1 MTMSA
6 PIAHGGGITEAAARF
21 GGAPDDWLD
30 LSTGINPCPV
40 ALPKID
46 ARVWHRLPD
55 RHLEETAR
63 AAARGYY
70 RTGDLMP
77 LPVPGTQA
85 VIQLLPRLADPER
98 RAAIF
103 GPTYGE
109 YARVLKAAGFAVD
122 PVACAD
128 DLSAAHGIAVLV
140 NPNNPT
146 GRLFPPDE
154 ILAMATAMK
163 AHGGLLVVD
172 EAFGDLEPEASV
184 APHVAAQ
191 DNLVVLRSFGKFFGL
206 AGLRLGFVVANATI
220 TASFREW
227 LGPWAV
233 SGPALSIS
241 ATLLESDTKPIRDGI
256 LQRNEAL
263 HTVLCS
269 AGINVVGGTGLF
281 VLVDHERANDLHAG
295 LCRERILTRKFD
307 YDRRWLRIGLAAD
320 ADGDRRLA
328 EALRLAG
335 V

>member
-1 MTMSA
+1 MTG
-6 PIAHGGGITEAAARF
+6 PIVHGGGITEAAARF

-40 ALPKID
+40 ALPEID
-46 ARVWHRLPD
+46 PRVWHRLPD
-55 RHLEETAR
+55 RHLEEAAR
-63 AAARGYY
+63 AAACSCY

-85 VIQLLPRLADPER
+85 VIQLLPRLADSRR

-109 YARVLKAAGFAVD
+109 YARVLKAAGLVVD
-122 PVACAD
+122 PVARAD
-128 DLSAAHGIAVLV
+128 DLSAAHGIVVLV

-154 ILAMATAMK
+154 ILAMATALK

-184 APHVAAQ
+184 AAHVAAH
-191 DNLVVLRSFGKFFGL
+191 DNLVVFRSFGKFFGL
-206 AGLRLGFVVANATI
+206 AGLRLGFVVASISI
-220 TASFREW
+220 TEAFREW

-233 SGPALSIS
+233 SGPALAIS
-241 ATLLESDTKPIRDGI
+241 VQLMESDTKLIGDGI
-256 LQRNEAL
+256 LERNAAL
-263 HTVLCS
+263 HAVLRG
-269 AGINVVGGTGLF
+269 AGINVIGGTGLF
-281 VLVDHERANDLHAG
+281 ALVDHERAYDLHAA
-295 LCRERILTRKFD
+295 LCEERILTRKFD

-328 EALRLAG
+328 EALRKTGL
-335 V
+335 

>member
-1 MTMSA
+1 MTA
-6 PIAHGGGITEAAARF
+6 PILHGGGITEAATRF

-40 ALPKID
+40 ALPEID

-55 RHLEETAR
+55 RHLEEAAR
-63 AAARGYY
+63 AAARRYY

-85 VIQLLPRLADPER
+85 VIQLLPRLADPRR

-103 GPTYGE
+103 APTYGE
-109 YARVLKAAGFAVD
+109 YARVLKAAGFVVD
-122 PVACAD
+122 PVARAD
-128 DLSAAHGIAVLV
+128 DLSATHGIVVLV

-146 GRLFPPDE
+146 GRLFAPNE
-154 ILAMATAMK
+154 ILAMAAAMK
-163 AHGGLLVVD
+163 LHDGLLVVD
-172 EAFGDLEPEASV
+172 EAFGDLEPGASV
-184 APHVAAQ
+184 APHVGDH
-191 DNLVVLRSFGKFFGL
+191 DNLVVFRSFGKFFGL
-206 AGLRLGFVVANATI
+206 AGLRLGFVVASGSI
-220 TASFREW
+220 TESFREW

-233 SGPALSIS
+233 SGPALAVS
-241 ATLLESDTKPIRDGI
+241 AKLMESDTKPIRDGI
-256 LQRNEAL
+256 LQRNAAL
-263 HTVLCS
+263 DAVLRG
-269 AGINVVGGTGLF
+269 AGINVIGGTGLF
-281 VLVDHERANDLHAG
+281 ALVDRERAYDLHTA

-328 EALRLAG
+328 EALRRAG